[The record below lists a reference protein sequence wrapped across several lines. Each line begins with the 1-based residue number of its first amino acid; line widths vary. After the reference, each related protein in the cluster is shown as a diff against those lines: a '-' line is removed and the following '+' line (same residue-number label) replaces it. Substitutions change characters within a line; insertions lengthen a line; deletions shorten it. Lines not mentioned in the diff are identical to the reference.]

1 MEKSARNPRR
11 SLRGVHFGV
20 SNKKSG
26 TKVACRIMC
35 SPLIGTARTRFSNPH
50 QLTWSSLQ
58 ARSAAAQ
65 EEPFLDTLIGGL
77 AFAGLFLALAFI

>member
-1 MEKSARNPRR
+1 MGKLALKPRR
-11 SLRGVHFGV
+11 TVREGYFV
-20 SNKKSG
+20 SPKGHHRVMGS
-26 TKVACRIMC
+26 CRIMC
-35 SPLIGTARTRFSNPH
+35 SPLIWTGSTTSSNPH

-77 AFAGLFLALAFI
+77 AFAALVVALAFI